1 MAKPRARHWARN
13 IPVINWIGCAIVAVF
28 IALAILGDAVAPYD
42 PHALLTAP
50 DSPPTADYPFGVD
63 HLGRDILSRVISGAR
78 YTILLALGATAL
90 SLSLGFLI
98 GGVAGYFGGMVDIIL
113 SRCIEIFLTI
123 PRLFLVILLAAF
135 LGSNIWVTIFVI
147 GGTMWPINARLTRAQ
162 ALTLRERA
170 FVKAAETAGL
180 PRWRILLT
188 HIAPNASGPLVANS
202 SLQIAEA
209 VLLEAGLSFLGL
221 GDPSRISWG
230 KMIQEGQAGFPDA
243 WCAEIFPGLALA
255 LLLLSIHLLGDALRR
270 RLAVADEAVEAP
282 LEVAVAK

>member
-1 MAKPRARHWARN
+1 MAETRARRRR
-13 IPVINWIGCAIVAVF
+13 IPAIDWIGASIVTAFVM
-28 IALAILGDAVAPYD
+28 LAIFGDTIAPYD
-42 PHALLTAP
+42 PSALLSAP
-50 DSPPTADYPFGVD
+50 DSPPTADFLFGVD
-63 HLGRDILSRVISGAR
+63 HLGRDIFSRVIAGAR
-78 YTILLALGATAL
+78 YTIVLALGATAM
-90 SLSLGFLI
+90 SLAVGFLI
-98 GGVAGYFGGMVDIIL
+98 GGIAGYFGGAIDILL
-113 SRCIEIFLTI
+113 SRLIEVFLTI

-135 LGSNIWVTIFVI
+135 LGSNIWVTIIVI

-170 FVKAAETAGL
+170 FVKAAETAGA

-188 HIAPNASGPLVANS
+188 HIAPNASGPLIANS

-243 WCAEIFPGLALA
+243 WWAEIFPGLALA

-270 RLAVADEAVEAP
+270 RFMSSAEEAGAAATIATATP
-282 LEVAVAK
+282 